1 MPNRVAR
8 LLAVLAV
15 QPRYL
20 PSKIP
25 FVRRRDFC
33 ATNIRR
39 GEERASAEASALE
52 VSGKGQCDAD
62 NMDETDDL
70 TRRQDASQ
78 YNHAEDARPDL
89 RYFRFSSGEAN
100 VRFGS
105 LADIWTSPRHVR
117 FTPNNGSGAAHPSLH
132 FLRPQSA
139 PRALP
144 VLRLSFFSSPI
155 FFVAQNFFG
164 AV

>member
-1 MPNRVAR
+1 MPRVNPSEAAMAMRLDVFVGPPNTRFPRPDANRVAR

-70 TRRQDASQ
+70 
-78 YNHAEDARPDL
+78 N
-89 RYFRFSSGEAN
+89 
-100 VRFGS
+100 
-105 LADIWTSPRHVR
+105 
-117 FTPNNGSGAAHPSLH
+117 
-132 FLRPQSA
+132 
-139 PRALP
+139 RAL
-144 VLRLSFFSSPI
+144 
-155 FFVAQNFFG
+155 
-164 AV
+164 

>member
-33 ATNIRR
+33 ATDIRR

-52 VSGKGQCDAD
+52 VSGKGQCHAD

-89 RYFRFSSGEAN
+89 RGISASVAARRMSALGHKQTSRD
-100 VRFGS
+100 VRVMS
-105 LADIWTSPRHVR
+105 
-117 FTPNNGSGAAHPSLH
+117 
-132 FLRPQSA
+132 
-139 PRALP
+139 ALP
-144 VLRLSFFSSPI
+144 R
-155 FFVAQNFFG
+155 
-164 AV
+164 

>member
-1 MPNRVAR
+1 MFLSVPQTSVFRDRMPNRVAR

-15 QPRYL
+15 QPCYL

-39 GEERASAEASALE
+39 GEERASTEASALE

-89 RYFRFSSGEAN
+89 RGISASVAARGCPLWVISG
-100 VRFGS
+100 
-105 LADIWTSPRHVR
+105 H
-117 FTPNNGSGAAHPSLH
+117 
-132 FLRPQSA
+132 LRA
-139 PRALP
+139 
-144 VLRLSFFSSPI
+144 
-155 FFVAQNFFG
+155 
-164 AV
+164 

>member
-1 MPNRVAR
+1 MAMRLDVFVGPPNTRFPRPDANRVAR

-70 TRRQDASQ
+70 
-78 YNHAEDARPDL
+78 N
-89 RYFRFSSGEAN
+89 
-100 VRFGS
+100 
-105 LADIWTSPRHVR
+105 
-117 FTPNNGSGAAHPSLH
+117 
-132 FLRPQSA
+132 
-139 PRALP
+139 RAL
-144 VLRLSFFSSPI
+144 
-155 FFVAQNFFG
+155 
-164 AV
+164 

>member
-89 RYFRFSSGEAN
+89 RGISASARRMSALGHERTYRQVRAMSAFSPDSG
-100 VRFGS
+100 RS
-105 LADIWTSPRHVR
+105 
-117 FTPNNGSGAAHPSLH
+117 
-132 FLRPQSA
+132 
-139 PRALP
+139 
-144 VLRLSFFSSPI
+144 
-155 FFVAQNFFG
+155 
-164 AV
+164 

>member
-15 QPRYL
+15 QPCYL

-62 NMDETDDL
+62 NMDEPDDL
-70 TRRQDASQ
+70 DRRSADSQ
-78 YNHAEDARPDL
+78 HHHAEDARPDL
-89 RYFRFSSGEAN
+89 HGIAASVEERGN
-100 VRFGS
+100 VRS
-105 LADIWTSPRHVR
+105 VTISHRDA
-117 FTPNNGSGAAHPSLH
+117 
-132 FLRPQSA
+132 
-139 PRALP
+139 
-144 VLRLSFFSSPI
+144 
-155 FFVAQNFFG
+155 
-164 AV
+164 

>member
-1 MPNRVAR
+1 MPNRGAR

-89 RYFRFSSGEAN
+89 RGISASEGGEAN

-105 LADIWTSPRHVR
+105 LADICGRIRGVR
-117 FTPNNGSGAAHPSLH
+117 FTP
-132 FLRPQSA
+132 QE
-139 PRALP
+139 
-144 VLRLSFFSSPI
+144 
-155 FFVAQNFFG
+155 
-164 AV
+164 